1 MVIRNHDMKLSATEL
16 DQLISYV
23 YDREQVGWYYGNK
36 AQFEKRHENIKRE
49 LELLQVL
56 YGKPN

>member
-1 MVIRNHDMKLSATEL
+1 MKLTATEI
-16 DQLISYV
+16 DQLLSYV
-23 YDREQVGWYYGNK
+23 EDREQVGWYYGNK

-56 YGKPN
+56 CGKSDENYQSN

>member
-1 MVIRNHDMKLSATEL
+1 MKLSATEL